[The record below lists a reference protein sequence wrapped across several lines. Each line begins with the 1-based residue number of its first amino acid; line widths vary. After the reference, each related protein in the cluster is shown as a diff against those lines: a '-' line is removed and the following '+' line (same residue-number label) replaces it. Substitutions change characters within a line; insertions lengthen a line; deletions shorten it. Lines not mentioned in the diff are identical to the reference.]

1 MRGLS
6 LERYVLRG
14 VMVDDR
20 GGNSGRRHVVGWL
33 LEGLGLLQLFGDILL
48 TVRFD
53 DVLGR

>member
-53 DVLGR
+53 EVLGR